1 VGLEWVTRPV
11 TMVPGASSLCC
22 PDCQAALDL
31 QQPDVD
37 LPEQLLGI
45 CKSCS
50 KWFFLVEL
58 EEDWNGTMLFELP
71 SAATM
76 RAMIPSSSLE

>member
-1 VGLEWVTRPV
+1 MIR
-11 TMVPGASSLCC
+11 GASSFCC

-37 LPEQLLGI
+37 QPTQLLGI
-45 CKSCS
+45 CDGCS

-58 EEDWNGTMLFELP
+58 EEEWNGTMLFELP
-71 SAATM
+71 SAKTLRSMLASP
-76 RAMIPSSSLE
+76 ALLS